1 MTLAN
6 ATVRSLAGS
15 DCLVVV
21 LIKYWQTR
29 CVPAPLYRSLVA
41 HSEAVMTGVMLSD
54 LGTRFRFSL
63 PDLWR
68 VKEKE
73 PGARIQESGGTG
85 TDTHAD
91 ASSDPFKSNQ

>member
-1 MTLAN
+1 
-6 ATVRSLAGS
+6 
-15 DCLVVV
+15 
-21 LIKYWQTR
+21 
-29 CVPAPLYRSLVA
+29 
-41 HSEAVMTGVMLSD
+41 MTGVMLSD